1 MAELDNKHHLV
12 SRFPSNVS
20 PVSLCES
27 SIIFV
32 LFLSNYLI
40 MLRKMLSL
48 IVHGG
53 AWNIPDDLVEAHRN
67 GVTNALSRGWDVLR
81 SGGTSVDAVEQVI
94 RILED
99 DDTFDAGLGSHL
111 NAAGQVE
118 LDASIMNGKT
128 FRCGAVAC
136 VRNIRNP
143 ITLARKIM
151 EDSEHILLVGSGAER
166 FAIEHGMILCEVDEL
181 LVEREVKRWKESQ
194 GKENFSTKDAF
205 RSEQRPSD
213 TVGCVAMDKA
223 GTISVGTSTG
233 GTFNKYPGRVGDS
246 PLIGC
251 GSYADNSIG
260 GVSTTGW
267 GEAMIKVVMA
277 KTVIDLMDVHHD
289 SVETAVR
296 AGIEL
301 LHKKVDGFG
310 GVIAMNAK
318 GEFGIAF
325 NTPRMARAFI
335 NESMAAPVVA
345 V

>member
-1 MAELDNKHHLV
+1 
-12 SRFPSNVS
+12 
-20 PVSLCES
+20 
-27 SIIFV
+27 
-32 LFLSNYLI
+32 
-40 MLRKMLSL
+40 MLSL

-67 GVTNALSRGWDVLR
+67 GVKNALARGWEILT

-111 NAAGQVE
+111 NATGQVE
-118 LDASIMNGKT
+118 LDASIMNGRT

-136 VRNIRNP
+136 VHSIRNP
-143 ITLARKIM
+143 ISLARKIM
-151 EDSEHILLVGSGAER
+151 EESEHILLVGNGAER
-166 FAIEHGMILCEVDEL
+166 FAMEHGMKLCEVDDL
-181 LVEREVKRWKESQ
+181 LVEREIERWKQAQ
-194 GKENFSTKDAF
+194 GIKDFSTKDAF
-205 RSEQRPSD
+205 RSGDRSSD
-213 TVGCVAMDKA
+213 TVGCVAMDKDS
-223 GTISVGTSTG
+223 TICVGTSTG

-251 GSYADNSIG
+251 GSYADNAIG

-277 KTVIDLMDVHHD
+277 KTVIDLMDQHHD
-289 SVETAVR
+289 SVETAAQ

-325 NTPRMARAFI
+325 NTSRMARAYI
-335 NESMAAPVVA
+335 NETMNAPVIA